1 MYAYS
6 LCFECPMLN
15 LVAAVTAFASI
26 WTPRNR
32 KDIDDS
38 GAGEADLRQQ
48 EYATD
53 GVGAE
58 RQ

>member
-1 MYAYS
+1 
-6 LCFECPMLN
+6 MLN